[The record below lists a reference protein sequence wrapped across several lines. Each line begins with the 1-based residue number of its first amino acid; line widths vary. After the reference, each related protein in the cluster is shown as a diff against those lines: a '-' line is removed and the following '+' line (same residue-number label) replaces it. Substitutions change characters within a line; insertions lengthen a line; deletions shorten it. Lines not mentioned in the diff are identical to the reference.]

1 MKKILMSILIINSI
15 FANEV
20 INNKEIYTQN
30 GKAYYIKDEKIVSGI
45 VFTESDSNFVY
56 STYENGKKI
65 KEKVLNS
72 KREVISEYTIGAD
85 NLINGK
91 VNFTNGYE
99 ETIVADVKNGIIN
112 GNANQTYYE
121 EFDFEGEF
129 VNGIAHGKLKI
140 LNDQYV
146 VEDKIF
152 TNGLEGKKNSEL
164 MFKEYFSNKF
174 TNQSKITFNN
184 NGKAQNDNKP
194 FTGLAVKE
202 LNGYVSEATYYK
214 TGEKI
219 ADFSFEDGFMGS
231 AKIYSGIDSYVKY
244 DFLKEINK
252 GILSGITNYSKEIPE
267 GDVSVFYLNG
277 QRMEG
282 KYVNGRLMGKVIF
295 YDKNNKII
303 KVEEYKD
310 KTFTETTYYDYNKN
324 IKKSE
329 AQGNYSSYGEKEKNG
344 KEIFYDIN
352 QNIESEIT
360 YTGEVAYK
368 KSFYPN
374 GVVKLEGQIDYYEEY
389 YIGEWKEY
397 FESGKIKSKF
407 NYADGVLDGKKYYYN
422 ELGNEVKVE
431 NYNYG
436 EKE

>member
-267 GDVSVFYLNG
+267 GDASVFYLNG